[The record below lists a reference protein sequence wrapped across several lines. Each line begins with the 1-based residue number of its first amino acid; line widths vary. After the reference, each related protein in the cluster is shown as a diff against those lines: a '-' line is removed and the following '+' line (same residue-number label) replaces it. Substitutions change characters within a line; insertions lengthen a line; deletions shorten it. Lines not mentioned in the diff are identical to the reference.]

1 MSEQTQQIG
10 EIIATV
16 NDIATQSNML
26 ALNASVET
34 ARDLNELAR
43 ELMDI
48 VGRYQ

>member
-1 MSEQTQQIG
+1 
-10 EIIATV
+10 
-16 NDIATQSNML
+16 ML
-26 ALNASVET
+26 ALNASVEA